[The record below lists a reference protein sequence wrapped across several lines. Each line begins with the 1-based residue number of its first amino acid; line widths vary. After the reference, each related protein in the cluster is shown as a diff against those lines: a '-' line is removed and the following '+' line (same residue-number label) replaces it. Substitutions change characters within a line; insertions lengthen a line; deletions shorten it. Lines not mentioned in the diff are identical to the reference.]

1 MLHWQEGL
9 DNVRDEWYSLAR
21 FEVMV
26 KALGQKEGRTDGE
39 ANTIAFIRTNSYSAN
54 FYHEFLHCGNAVR
67 HWNNTGT
74 AVYVCVDKP
83 NDGYY
88 CVIVNFLER
97 VRLVEDTALKAAL
110 GLTPSQVR
118 FRSLRCRVSELGK
131 LYTYITTVTCDSYE
145 DMSSLLSSAG
155 KHSASN

>member
-9 DNVRDEWYSLAR
+9 TTLEMSGILSKVWRLWS
-21 FEVMV
+21 

-39 ANTIAFIRTNSYSAN
+39 ANTIALIRTVLILQTFITN
-54 FYHEFLHCGNAVR
+54 FYIIGNAVR

-88 CVIVNFLER
+88 CSHR
-97 VRLVEDTALKAAL
+97 
-110 GLTPSQVR
+110 
-118 FRSLRCRVSELGK
+118 
-131 LYTYITTVTCDSYE
+131 
-145 DMSSLLSSAG
+145 
-155 KHSASN
+155 